1 MKISCT
7 TEEKDNM
14 KRILLRSDFCLF
26 NGIEEYQYRCE
37 PGYCDTCYEEHIE
50 WDVKDGDVE

>member
-7 TEEKDNM
+7 KKEKDNM

-26 NGIEEYQYRCE
+26 DGIETEYRCE
-37 PGYCDTCYEEHIE
+37 PDYCSTCYEEHIE
-50 WDVKDGDVE
+50 WDVKEGDRE